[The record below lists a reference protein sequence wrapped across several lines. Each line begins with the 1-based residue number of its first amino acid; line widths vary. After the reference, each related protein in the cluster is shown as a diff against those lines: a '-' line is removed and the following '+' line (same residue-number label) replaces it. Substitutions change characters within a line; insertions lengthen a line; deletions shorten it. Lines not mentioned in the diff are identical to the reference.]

1 VKCAGRYERM
11 LCEKCQKKINKVLE
25 VRWTDPLKYGY
36 NWKQFESMD
45 DLIEWVEKND
55 KPSVRL
61 VIVRIKKNN
70 EGKTYENNN
79 RKRDS
84 SKGRE

>member
-1 VKCAGRYERM
+1 M

-36 NWKQFESMD
+36 NWKQFESMN
-45 DLIEWVEKND
+45 DLIEWVEKDD
-55 KPSVRL
+55 KSSVRL
-61 VIVRIKKNN
+61 VIVKIKKNG
-70 EGKTYENNN
+70 EGKTYENHN

-84 SKGRE
+84 SKGRK